1 MTIRRMSAADRLI
14 VALDVPTRDKA
25 LSLVSALRP
34 RIAFFKVGL
43 QLYTA
48 CGPQLVREILDG
60 GGGVFL
66 DLKFHDIPHTVA
78 RAAVEAARQGVGMFT
93 IHLSGGPIMA
103 RRTVDEVEAHCQIH
117 RLKRPRIIGVTV
129 LTSFGQEDLERTG
142 VQRPLDEQVLALADL
157 AREVGLDGVVASP
170 REVRRVREANGRDLL
185 IVTPGIRPAGSESD
199 DHSRIL
205 TPREAIEAGA
215 DYIVVGRPIVK
226 AADPLEAAESILL
239 EMDGL

>member
-1 MTIRRMSAADRLI
+1 MSAADRLI

-34 RIAFFKVGL
+34 RVGFFKVGL

-60 GGGVFL
+60 GGGVFIV
-66 DLKFHDIPHTVA
+66 LKFHDIPHTVA
-78 RAAVEAARQGVGMFT
+78 RAAVEAARHGVGMFT
-93 IHLSGGPIMA
+93 IHLSGGATMA
-103 RRTVDEVEAHCQIH
+103 RRTVDEVEAHCQIY
-117 RLKRPRIIGVTV
+117 RLPRPRIIGVTV

-157 AREVGLDGVVASP
+157 ARDAGLDGVVASP
-170 REVRRVREANGRDLL
+170 REVRRVREAHGRDLL
-185 IVTPGIRPAGSESD
+185 IVTPGIRPAGSERD
-199 DHSRIL
+199 DQSRIL
-205 TPREAIEAGA
+205 TPREAIEAGS